1 MGADRKNPDLQNLLL
16 DPYFSNAID
25 VGQTGWRNIV
35 TVAADNGIPIPG
47 FSSTLSYYD
56 TYRAAVLPARL
67 VQAQRDFFWAY
78 AYERI
83 DKPRGQFFH
92 TYWED

>member
-35 TVAADNGIPIPG
+35 PG